1 MPVTTQ
7 QTLLEK
13 GWSFKKTA
21 DGHDAWKPVARVPTV
36 AHIDLLDNGLIPDPF
51 LDMNELDVEWVG
63 ETAWTYRTTFDSP
76 STDGASVYLLFDG
89 LDTFAQVRLND
100 TVILDSD
107 NMFLSHRVNISDH
120 LKNEGSNTLI
130 INFDSALLRGRE
142 LQKEYPNH
150 RWELFNG
157 EAGRLVVRKAQ
168 YHWGW
173 DWGPMLNTAGPW
185 RPVRLEVS
193 SAHIENVLIKYV
205 VSPDLKKIEGTV
217 EVDVDGPFDK
227 ANVSIH
233 LQEDVIYTTTIER
246 SSKDRFSVSFTID
259 DPKLWYPAGYG
270 RQSQYNVTV
279 SIFQDGQ
286 ELDKTTKK
294 TGFRRSELVQKDDSY
309 GKSFFFRINNIDIF
323 CGGSCWI
330 PADNFLPRITPGKYR
345 DWLELMIEGNQIM
358 TRVWGGGIYEEDV
371 FYDCCDELGILV
383 WQDFMFGCGN
393 YPAGPSMIKSVREE
407 AIQNVTRLHHHPS
420 VIIYAGNNED
430 YQVQEQ
436 AGLEY
441 DPEDK
446 DPDSWLKSNF
456 PARYYYEY
464 LLPEVVSEVS
474 PGVVYWPGS
483 PFSGGKD
490 TADKTT
496 GDLHQWNVWHGT
508 QEKYQVFDTLGGRF
522 NSEFGMEAFPALSTI
537 NYCITDK
544 SERFP
549 QSQTM
554 DFHNKADGH
563 ERRIAT
569 YVVENFRP
577 LPDLESHLYITQLC
591 QSEAMNYAYRS
602 WRRQWGDDR
611 RCGGVL
617 VWQMNDCWPAISW
630 SIVDYF
636 LTKKPA
642 YYALRRTLKP
652 IAAGV
657 QREHHDWSV
666 VHARPAKTSAFS
678 VWITSSHQQG
688 ITVTVEIRFVSI
700 KTGEDI
706 RNKVVKQDLVLVPNG
721 TTNVLTGQ
729 IDNTKDEPHVISVSV
744 LKAGVRVSRD
754 VDWPQ
759 PLKYLDFSDRG
770 VDIQVTPGEYRI
782 TAKRPTKGL
791 VFEEVGGVSLDDNCI
806 DLIPGEDVVVKASG
820 SGVLPEPPKYRYL
833 GM

>member
-1 MPVTTQ
+1 MMPPIAQ
-7 QTLLEK
+7 RTLLEK
-13 GWSFKKTA
+13 GWSFKKVT

-36 AHIDLLDNGLIPDPF
+36 AHIDLIDNGIIPDPF
-51 LDMNELDVEWVG
+51 LNMNELEVEWVG

-76 STDGASVYLLFDG
+76 SANSRSVYLVFEG
-89 LDTFAQVRLND
+89 LDTFAQVKLND
-100 TVILDSD
+100 VIILESD
-107 NMFLSHRVNISDH
+107 NMFLSHRVDVTNKLS
-120 LKNEGSNTLI
+120 NEGPNVLSI
-130 INFDSALLRGRE
+130 DFDSALLKARE
-142 LQKEYPNH
+142 IKEQYPDH

-173 DWGPMLNTAGPW
+173 DWGPVLNTAGPW
-185 RPVRLEVS
+185 KPVWLEVS
-193 SAHIENVLIKYV
+193 SAHINDFLLKYT
-205 VSPDLKKIEGTV
+205 VSPDLEKIQGTV
-217 EVDVDGPFDK
+217 EVDIEGLYDT
-227 ANVSIH
+227 ANVSINF
-233 LQEDVIYTTTIER
+233 QDDAVYTTTAAK
-246 SSKDRFSVSFTID
+246 SSDGRLVVPFAID
-259 DPKLWYPAGYG
+259 QPKLWYPAGYG
-270 RQSQYNVTV
+270 HQPQYSVSV
-279 SIFQDGQ
+279 SIVKDSQK
-286 ELDKTTKK
+286 LDAKTKK
-294 TGFRRSELVQKDDSY
+294 TGFRRSELVQKGDSH

-330 PADNFLPRITPGKYR
+330 PADNLLPRITSAKYR
-345 DWLELMIEGNQIM
+345 DWLKLMIEGNQIM
-358 TRVWGGGIYEEDV
+358 TRVWGGGIYEDDA
-371 FYDCCDELGILV
+371 FYDCCDEMGILV

-393 YPAGPSMIKSVREE
+393 YPVGPSLIKSIREE
-407 AIQNVTRLHHHPS
+407 AVQNVGRLHHHPS
-420 VIIYAGNNED
+420 IVIYAGNNED

-441 DPEDK
+441 NPDDK
-446 DPDSWLKSNF
+446 DPSSWLKSSF

-464 LLPEVVSEVS
+464 LLPEVVNEVS
-474 PGVVYWPGS
+474 PGMIYWPGS

-508 QEKYQVFDTLGGRF
+508 QEKYQVFDRLGGRF

-537 NYCITDK
+537 KHCITEDCD
-544 SERFP
+544 RFP
-549 QSQTM
+549 QSQMM

-577 LPDLESHLYITQLC
+577 LPDLESHIYLTQVC
-591 QSEAMNYAYRS
+591 QSEAMTFAYRS

-642 YYALRRTLKP
+642 YYSIRRALKP

-657 QREHHDWSV
+657 QRQHHDWSV
-666 VHARPAKTSAFS
+666 VHARPAKTSSFE
-678 VWITSSHQQG
+678 VWVASSKQQEV
-688 ITVTVEIRFVSI
+688 TVAVEIRFISI
-700 KTGEDI
+700 KTGRDI
-706 RNKVVKQDLVLVPNG
+706 RDKIVKANTVLVPNG
-721 TTNVLTGQ
+721 TTDILTGQ
-729 IDNTKDEPHVISVSV
+729 IDNAKDEPHVISVNV
-744 LKAGVRVSRD
+744 LQSGVCVSQD

-770 VDIQVTPGEYRI
+770 VEIQVGPDGYQL
-782 TAKRPTKGL
+782 TASKPTKGL
-791 VFEEVGGVSLDDNCI
+791 VFEELPGVSLEDNCI
-806 DLIPGEDVVVKASG
+806 DLMPGEVVTVKARGSVTL
-820 SGVLPEPPKYRYL
+820 SGVPKYRYL
-833 GM
+833 